1 MHYHATSNYRISLY
15 LLQELLK
22 FTDDAW
28 LVIVQRRV
36 LLKKF
41 Y

>member
-1 MHYHATSNYRISLY
+1 MHYHATSNYSITFY

-22 FTDDAW
+22 ITDDAW

-36 LLKKF
+36 LLNKF

>member
-1 MHYHATSNYRISLY
+1 MPQVTIVITLY

-22 FTDDAW
+22 ITDDAW